1 MTMTTFTGYEYLMID
16 VANQFGKDKLV
27 FEDRISWVKANMDN
41 LEALT
46 IESDTKTRPLY
57 VKAVMALRK
66 AQQGIPTGHLV
77 GLDSVC
83 SGVQIMS
90 ACTGCYE
97 GALSTGLVDPNV
109 RADAYSRLT
118 IEINSILQA
127 QNLHIHVD
135 RAKAKE
141 ALMTAVY
148 GSRAKPVE
156 IFGEDTPELDAF
168 YQAALKIAPGAC
180 ELLDDLINSWQPN
193 ALVHE
198 YKLPDGYDARIKVM
212 TKESTRIEVDEL
224 DHSTFTYEY
233 YVNQPKEFG
242 VSNAANVVHSIDAF
256 VLRSMHRRCNYDV
269 GVVNN
274 ALVFL
279 NQEID
284 YRAGQELDLP
294 GPANEKITYYVE
306 LFKKNNIVDPVIFP
320 YITSVNTQFIP
331 TKMLEEL
338 KSIATMML
346 SHKPFELVTVHD
358 EFKAHCNNLNH
369 VRMHYRE
376 ILAQLADSEILT
388 SILCQIHN
396 VSAKYTKLSTNLST
410 YIRKSNYALS

>member
-1 MTMTTFTGYEYLMID
+1 MITFSGYEYLMID

-27 FEDRISWVKANMDN
+27 FEDRIDWVKANMDS

-57 VKAVMALRK
+57 VKAVSALRK
-66 AQQGIPTGHLV
+66 AQQGLPTGHLV

-118 IEINSILQA
+118 LEINKILSV
-127 QNLHIHVD
+127 NGVKVHVARD
-135 RAKAKE
+135 KAKE

-148 GSRAKPVE
+148 GSKAKPVE
-156 IFGEDTPELDAF
+156 IFGEDTPELAAF
-168 YQAALKIAPGAC
+168 YEAALLIAPGAC
-180 ELLDDLINSWQPN
+180 ELLEDLINSWQKN

-212 TKESTRIEVDEL
+212 NKASTRIEVDEL
-224 DHSTFTYEY
+224 DHATFTYEY
-233 YVNQPKEFG
+233 YVNAPKDFG

-269 GVVNN
+269 GTVNN
-274 ALVFL
+274 ALLFL
-279 NQEID
+279 NQEIE
-284 YRAGQELDLP
+284 YRAGHALNLR
-294 GPANEKITYYVE
+294 GPSNEKITYYVE
-306 LFKKNNIVDPVIFP
+306 LFNKNHIVDPVIFP
-320 YITSVNTQFIP
+320 YITSVNTQYIP
-331 TKMLEEL
+331 TEMLTEL
-338 KSIATMML
+338 HSIATMML

-358 EFKAHCNNLNH
+358 EFKAHANNMNH

-396 VSAKYTKLSTNLST
+396 INAKYTKLSTNLST
-410 YIRKSNYALS
+410 FIRKSNYALS

>member
-1 MTMTTFTGYEYLMID
+1 MKQFSGYEYLMID

-27 FEDRISWVKANMDN
+27 FEDRIDWVKANMDS

-57 VKAVMALRK
+57 VKAVSALRK
-66 AQQGIPTGHLV
+66 AQQGLPTGHLV

-118 IEINSILQA
+118 LEINKILSVNGVQMSVA
-127 QNLHIHVD
+127 
-135 RAKAKE
+135 RERAKE

-156 IFGEDTPELDAF
+156 IFGEDTPELAAF
-168 YQAALKIAPGAC
+168 YEAALLIAPGAC
-180 ELLDDLINSWQPN
+180 ELLEDLINSWQKN

-212 TKESTRIEVDEL
+212 NKASTRIEVDEL
-224 DHSTFTYEY
+224 DHATFTYEY
-233 YVNQPKEFG
+233 YLNAPKDFG

-269 GVVNN
+269 GTVNN
-274 ALVFL
+274 ALLFL
-279 NQEID
+279 NQEIE
-284 YRAGQELDLP
+284 YRAGHALNLR
-294 GPANEKITYYVE
+294 GPSNEKITYYVE
-306 LFKKNNIVDPVIFP
+306 LFNKNHIVDPVIFP
-320 YITSVNTQFIP
+320 YITSVNTQYIP
-331 TKMLEEL
+331 TEMLTEL
-338 KSIATMML
+338 HSIATMML

-358 EFKAHCNNLNH
+358 EFKCHPNNLNH

-388 SILCQIHN
+388 SILSQIHN
-396 VSAKYTKLSTNLST
+396 INAKYTKLSTNLST
-410 YIRKSNYALS
+410 FIRKSNYALS